1 MPIGCAF
8 ESCWDKQWEA
18 MPMVTDRTEG
28 MAFATLPMCS
38 IRRFSIHGH
47 VNKTKTIE
55 YLCVEYDLYDAS
67 LSLSWIGTVLAEK
80 SSNLK
85 VRYERETASLRF
97 VKNSWSELI
106 PKKDQTKKKM
116 TSKSGEKQVQ
126 KVNHKD
132 VIFKLACLLKV
143 VDLVQ
148 NKKFSRA
155 FR

>member
-1 MPIGCAF
+1 
-8 ESCWDKQWEA
+8 

-126 KVNHKD
+126 KLD
-132 VIFKLACLLKV
+132 MGC
-143 VDLVQ
+143 LVQ
-148 NKKFSRA
+148 DRTPLWVAMGILRSSKDSKLELEIN
-155 FR
+155 